1 MDRRSDADVEALTAA
16 LDGQREQ
23 LPRVR
28 ANLLLQHEEAVD
40 LFAIDGDDAIAVL
53 HSRLRGGRAGLHVS
67 DPGGQIAVRRGVHRE
82 VEDQREEEIGRRPR
96 EGDGRLLPG
105 RLLQEAPALVLRRKL
120 LERVVAGE
128 LHVAAERKER
138 DAVLGLPPLH
148 PEQPGA
154 EPDRESHRLDAQP
167 LADQQVS
174 QLVEEDDDA
183 DEHREG
189 DQRQAGRVHPGDHCA
204 QCNVHD
210 GDFQHRF
217 SEGAGGRVH
226 TRGQTE
232 Q

>member
-1 MDRRSDADVEALTAA
+1 MRRCIDREIQ
-16 LDGQREQ
+16 GQREQ
-23 LPRVR
+23 
-28 ANLLLQHEEAVD
+28 E
-40 LFAIDGDDAIAVL
+40 
-53 HSRLRGGRAGLHVS
+53 
-67 DPGGQIAVRRGVHRE
+67 VRR
-82 VEDQREEEIGRRPR
+82 RPGER
-96 EGDGRLLPG
+96 DGRLLAG
-105 RLLQEAPALVLRRKL
+105 RLLQKAPALVLGRKL

-128 LHVAAERKER
+128 LHVTAERKER
-138 DAVLGLPPLH
+138 DAVLGLSPLH
-148 PEQPGA
+148 PEELGA
-154 EPDRESHRLDAQP
+154 EPDGEPHRLDAQP